1 MHNSS
6 LACVLD
12 QGAQWLIDCNLNVPA
27 SPSPSPWDFG
37 WLHITA
43 LFAVVSTLLTLR
55 QKFRA
60 DRATQL
66 WNRIE
71 WSLEMA
77 KGGGPERT
85 LALIHVSGLLE
96 PRRSRIPVVN
106 WLRRRLA
113 MNQFKYRLDPI
124 DVETLR
130 QAGLTYQGEDDARI
144 NADIDSFD
152 EGFSPVTKVNND

>member
-1 MHNSS
+1 MNNPN

-12 QGAQWLIDCNLNVPA
+12 QGAQWAINCNLNLPT
-27 SPSPSPWDFG
+27 SPSQSPWDFG

-85 LALIHVSGLLE
+85 LALIHVRGLLE
-96 PRRSRIPVVN
+96 PRKSRIPAVN
-106 WLRRRLA
+106 WVRQRLA
-113 MNQFKYRLDPI
+113 INQFKYPLDPI
-124 DVETLR
+124 DVETLL
-130 QAGLTYQGEDDARI
+130 QAGLTYQGEVDAHMD
-144 NADIDSFD
+144 AGIDNFNQGDSQ
-152 EGFSPVTKVNND
+152 VTKVNDD

>member
-1 MHNSS
+1 MDNPN

-12 QGAQWLIDCNLNVPA
+12 QGTQWVINCSLPT
-27 SPSPSPWDFG
+27 SPGPSPWDFG

-43 LFAVVSTLLTLR
+43 FFAVVATLLTLR

-96 PRRSRIPVVN
+96 PRTSRFRVVN
-106 WLRRRLA
+106 WARRRLSL
-113 MNQFKYRLDPI
+113 NEFRYRLDPI

-130 QAGLTYQGEDDARI
+130 QAGLTYQGDDDALTD
-144 NADIDSFD
+144 AEIDNF
-152 EGFSPVTKVNND
+152 EKRNNPGTKAEND